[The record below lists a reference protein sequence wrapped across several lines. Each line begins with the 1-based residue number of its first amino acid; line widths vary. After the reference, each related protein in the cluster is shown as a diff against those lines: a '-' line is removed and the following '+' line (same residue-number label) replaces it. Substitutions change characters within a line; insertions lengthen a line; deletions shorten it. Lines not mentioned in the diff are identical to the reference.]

1 MYETRHNYVV
11 ILEIVRELNKFTNP
25 REFTNYCH
33 VVAELDIE
41 LLEIFRL
48 LAQYGQD
55 ALESHGMDIEHDNTD
70 AGRLEWARNLL
81 TYSGD
86 LWTLIVDTQDIL
98 SRAKRLGIV

>member
-1 MYETRHNYVV
+1 METRENYVV
-11 ILEIVRELNKFTNP
+11 ILEIIRELEKFTKP
-25 REFTNYCH
+25 QDFTNYCK

-41 LLEIFRL
+41 LLEIFQL

-55 ALESHGMDIEHDNTD
+55 GLESHGMDIEHDNTD

-98 SRAKRLGIV
+98 SRAKRLGIG